1 MFSKFVKPSKASGNM
16 YFSFI
21 NLTLQSVLNNVNRF
35 YLHDHAEH
43 HENVPQSDEN
53 PKVSQTEQKLS
64 DVVT

>member
-1 MFSKFVKPSKASGNM
+1 MFFPAANDEH
-16 YFSFI
+16 
-21 NLTLQSVLNNVNRF
+21 SV

-53 PKVSQTEQKLS
+53 PKVSQAEQKLS